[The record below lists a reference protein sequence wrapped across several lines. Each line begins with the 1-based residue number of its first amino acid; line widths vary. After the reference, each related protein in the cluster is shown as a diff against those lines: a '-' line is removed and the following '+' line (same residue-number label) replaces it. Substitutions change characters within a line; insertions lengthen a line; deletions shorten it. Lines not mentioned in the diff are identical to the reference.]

1 MKAKNSWAWL
11 TWTVIVNAKF
21 PAFQGSLDFCSGF
34 LGFPGVSMSCFS
46 MKARNFHTWHSHS
59 CLSWLFWIRF
69 VWTKSTLSA
78 KAQSPLL
85 AFQAFLGRTFR
96 SFQESQEFPCFPG
109 FSTLFSTLSQR
120 QKSRE
125 KPRKTGSPGFS
136 GVSVLFLAFFGKG
149 QNTQH
154 KVQLN
159 CGTCSTETKIA
170 LMVLR
175 INNPCL
181 LSFQT
186 FSMLS
191 RRSHI
196 CKKIYI
202 NKYNAQAAV
211 PGKPISVNRGLNLAN
226 PGWKCILRLDSVPES
241 TINTNQVINEG
252 LNLIH
257 LARSINSPIGAK
269 TWWKQ
274 TKWRS

>member
-1 MKAKNSWAWL
+1 MDK
-11 TWTVIVNAKF
+11 IH
-21 PAFQGSLDFCSGF
+21 AFRESPEPSP
-34 LGFPGVSMSCFS
+34 GFPGFSWKNIPVFPRKPRISM
-46 MKARNFHTWHSHS
+46 
-59 CLSWLFWIRF
+59 LSWLFH
-69 VWTKSTLSA
+69 
-78 KAQSPLL
+78 
-85 AFQAFLGRTFR
+85 AFFHAF
-96 SFQESQEFPCFPG
+96 
-109 FSTLFSTLSQR
+109 QR

-226 PGWKCILRLDSVPES
+226 PG
-241 TINTNQVINEG
+241 
-252 LNLIH
+252 
-257 LARSINSPIGAK
+257 
-269 TWWKQ
+269 
-274 TKWRS
+274 